1 MEVCEDGDV
10 LDTVAKPD
18 GDGAERI
25 SSGEVEALF
34 LRFRPAL
41 LRFFERRAFA
51 PADAEDMTQEVFLRI
66 TRLRGT
72 QELWQPAG
80 FLFQVAANVMRD
92 RFRRDSARQQR
103 QHIAF
108 DDAEFEVHHAP
119 SEEAVYEQ
127 RESLLHF
134 LASVRELT
142 PKCRMVFLLHKYEE
156 MTYAEIARKLGV
168 SVSAI
173 EKHMMN
179 AIRHIRQSRNDS
191 P

>member
-1 MEVCEDGDV
+1 MAE
-10 LDTVAKPD
+10 TVAKAD
-18 GDGAERI
+18 EGDAGRI
-25 SSGEVEALF
+25 SGREVEALF

-51 PADAEDMTQEVFLRI
+51 QADAEDMTQEVFLRI
-66 TRLRGT
+66 TRLCST
-72 QELWQPAG
+72 QALWQPAG

-92 RFRRDSARQQR
+92 RIRRDNARHQR
-103 QHIAF
+103 MHVDV
-108 DDAEFEVHHAP
+108 DDAELDVHAP

-127 RESLLHF
+127 REA
-134 LASVRELT
+134 LAGFMAALAELT

-156 MTYAEIARKLGV
+156 MSYSDIARQLGV

-179 AIRHIRQSRNDS
+179 AIRHIRRHRSDQA
-191 P
+191 